1 MRLTVKEAPTKP
13 WTANKGLFRASTTLL
28 TNLDYDISNVTDISK
43 RTKTSQMKLIYQ
55 DTNGNKTTDYSA
67 KTILSCNGLD
77 NRLAEDRI
85 YSAVVKVYK
94 QGAADRDFPDSD
106 LIVSLDGAKE
116 N

>member
-67 KTILSCNGLD
+67 KTILSCNSLD

-94 QGAADRDFPDSD
+94 HGAADRDFPDSD